1 MSILKKEQSY
11 NISIVET
18 MVKENDKSIYAGYIL
33 PDNEHLNQIEFNI
46 YVDDDNN
53 IIHIYDPFK
62 NNTTSIVNM
71 LSESFV
77 KELCDVM
84 KVKAKRYVVYV
95 YMAPIHEHSAHITAY
110 DYKNDNEFYSWDKT
124 KLFEY
129 FVDIAEREG
138 DLI

>member
-1 MSILKKEQSY
+1 
-11 NISIVET
+11 

-33 PDNEHLNQIEFNI
+33 PNNEHLNQIEFNI

-77 KELCDVM
+77 KELYDVM
-84 KVKAKRYVVYV
+84 KVKAKRYAVYV
-95 YMAPIHEHSAHITAY
+95 YMPPIHELSAHITAY
-110 DYKNDNEFYSWDKT
+110 DYKNDNEFYNWDKT

-129 FVDIAEREG
+129 FVDIAERNG
-138 DLI
+138 NLI